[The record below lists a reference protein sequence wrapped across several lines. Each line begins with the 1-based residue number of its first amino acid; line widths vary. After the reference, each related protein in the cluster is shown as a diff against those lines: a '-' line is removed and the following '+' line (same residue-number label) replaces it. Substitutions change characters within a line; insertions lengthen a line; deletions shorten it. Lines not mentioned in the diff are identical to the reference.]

1 MSPYR
6 KNDSSSTSFIR
17 VGLFVAI
24 ISGLFTFYNTFM
36 SGKTVT
42 PTLPPI
48 QTTDQ
53 TSKIQDFPDVTDDA
67 DTDPEEDFLPTSTY
81 GEIVKHRY
89 YTLSYSEND
98 EQAEWVAYVLTKARL
113 EKPWVQRPDQ
123 FQADPK
129 VSTGSAQWFDYKGS
143 GYDRGHL
150 ASAAD
155 MSFNETAM
163 NESFYMSNMSPQARD
178 FNKGIWKE
186 LEELARDW
194 AKKNKKLY
202 VVSGPI
208 LSDGGKGKIAKKNIT
223 IPNAYYK
230 ILLDITEPELKAIAF
245 IVPNEVSYD
254 PLFKY
259 AVSIDEVETKTGI
272 DFFPNL
278 LSKSEQKEL
287 EGQFNIDLW
296 PFSKK
301 KFDLRV
307 NQWNKD

>member
-6 KNDSSSTSFIR
+6 RDDSSSTSFIR

-24 ISGLFTFYNTFM
+24 LTGLFSFYNNFM
-36 SGKTVT
+36 KGKSET
-42 PTLPPI
+42 PSAPVI
-48 QTTDQ
+48 ETTDR
-53 TSKIQDFPDVTDDA
+53 TNKIQDFPDVN
-67 DTDPEEDFLPTSTY
+67 DTSDEDTEDYLPTSTY

-89 YTLSYSEND
+89 YTLSYSEDD

-113 EKPWVQRPDQ
+113 EKAWVQRPDQ

-129 VSTGSAQWFDYKGS
+129 VSTESAKWFEYKGS

-150 ASAAD
+150 APAAD
-155 MSFNETAM
+155 MAFNETAM
-163 NESFYMSNMSPQARD
+163 NESFYMSNVSPQARD

-202 VVSGPI
+202 VVTGPI
-208 LSDGGKGKIAKKNIT
+208 LNDGGKGKIAKTHIT
-223 IPNAYYK
+223 IPSAYYK
-230 ILLDITEPELKAIAF
+230 ILLDYTEPELKAIAF

-259 AVSIDEVETKTGI
+259 AVSIDEIEKKTGI

-278 LSKSEQKEL
+278 LSTSEQVEL

-296 PFSKK
+296 PFNKK

>member
-1 MSPYR
+1 MSPYQ
-6 KNDSSSTSFIR
+6 KKEASSTSFIR
-17 VGLFVAI
+17 MGLFAAI
-24 ISGLFTFYNTFM
+24 LGVLFTVYNTFTG
-36 SGKTVT
+36 GKTEIPSV
-42 PTLPPI
+42 PPLEPRE
-48 QTTDQ
+48 QHTT
-53 TSKIQDFPDVTDDA
+53 TQDSPNAEDE
-67 DTDPEEDFLPTSTY
+67 DTDAGDFLPTSTY
-81 GEIVKHRY
+81 GEIVKHRF
-89 YTLSYSEND
+89 YTLSYSEED
-98 EQAEWVAYVLTKARL
+98 EQAEWVAYVLSKARL
-113 EKPWVQRPDQ
+113 EKPWVDRPDQ
-123 FQADPK
+123 FVADPA
-129 VSTGSAQWFDYKGS
+129 VSTGSANWYDYKGS

-155 MSFNETAM
+155 MAFSETAI
-163 NESFYMSNMSPQARD
+163 NESFFMSNMSPQARD

-208 LSDGGKGKIAKKNIT
+208 LGDGGKGKLAKTHIT

-230 ILLDITEPELKAIAF
+230 VLLDYTEPELKAIAF

-259 AVSIDEVETKTGI
+259 AVSIDEVEKQTGI

-278 LSKSEQKEL
+278 LSRSEQKDL
-287 EGQFNIDLW
+287 EGQLNIDLW
-296 PFSKK
+296 PFNKK